1 MPSRC
6 PGRIASNKR
15 CHLDGA
21 QCKHQHA
28 ALQANDQTS
37 DQGVRWAPSRCVL
50 VSDAFSGHPGPEPS
64 VGRILGE
71 LLAGSSESTRG
82 GMLSGT
88 LSPELDYAGS
98 PGSLSPMSS
107 AASGRGAQLL
117 GDDDPVPGKDPS
129 SDPGIAWRGALQT
142 SMGKASGSG
151 DEGGGDGDPGRR
163 GSAGASGLAAAAG
176 FGGAWDGS
184 GFGAGRLPQVESRG
198 SSLNGSS
205 YRSPHLGGDGG
216 AARGA
221 FTAMVSATVSLF
233 CCKAMTSSTECSRLR
248 LFWA

>member
-1 MPSRC
+1 M
-6 PGRIASNKR
+6 IFQFLA
-15 CHLDGA
+15 GA
-21 QCKHQHA
+21 QCKHQHVA
-28 ALQANDQTS
+28 RQANDQTS
-37 DQGVRWAPSRCVL
+37 DQGVRWAPSCCVL

-64 VGRILGE
+64 AGRILGE
-71 LLAGSSESTRG
+71 PLGGSSESTRG

-88 LSPELDYAGS
+88 LSPELDDAGS

-107 AASGRGAQLL
+107 AASVRGAQLL
-117 GDDDPVPGKDPS
+117 GDDDPVPGQTPS
-129 SDPGIAWRGALQT
+129 IDPGSAWRGALQS

-151 DEGGGDGDPGRR
+151 DGVGGDGDPGRR

-176 FGGAWDGS
+176 FAGGGNRFGNGS

-198 SSLNGSS
+198 SSLNGST

-221 FTAMVSATVSLF
+221 STARVSCYFVMVSHQHDTQRAALQSLDT
-233 CCKAMTSSTECSRLR
+233 KHKVLSD
-248 LFWA
+248 